1 MNDKKI
7 EEMLSQ
13 LITMVGGIREEQTS
27 MKEEQASFRHELQG
41 MKEEQVSFRHELQGM
56 KEELNSLRDESEI
69 RHHEIMDRLSS
80 LEFDHE
86 LTWEKT
92 VRNEREIGKMKK
104 LYELEL

>member
-27 MKEEQASFRHELQG
+27 